1 VEAVCRPSGARHMAC
16 VDGGMHDLP
25 KRTTIVIAGA
35 ASLLLALRTP
45 AAAADA
51 ACGFCLHDNVQHRFR
66 IENHPSFHAE
76 QVLQE
81 RCAAV
86 EFTIPI
92 FKVAADG
99 TQSSIFD
106 VTQVVQGSCETTLTD
121 PNPHFL
127 DDHFQPIENPDFD
140 TYGAAFPIDRRPGY
154 VRFQYTHPR
163 K

>member
-1 VEAVCRPSGARHMAC
+1 
-16 VDGGMHDLP
+16 
-25 KRTTIVIAGA
+25 
-35 ASLLLALRTP
+35 
-45 AAAADA
+45 
-51 ACGFCLHDNVQHRFR
+51 
-66 IENHPSFHAE
+66 
-76 QVLQE
+76 
-81 RCAAV
+81 
-86 EFTIPI
+86 
-92 FKVAADG
+92 DG

-163 K
+163 KPPDEGDKYRIIRIGIFYTDRRDPGGPEHLSSILVLYVYRPPVVMIHGLWSNAGAFADMEQELSSSHYEPFQLYRLDYQKTNDSPFGVNY